1 MKTIRLAAATLGLL
15 FGISATTLGQKTDTV
30 TIDASKVNTSVLK
43 PGTHRYLVYF
53 KMGKDSSRKNYQL
66 WSRTIDLI
74 TYNNKPAI
82 SVTQEWENNDTIVHK
97 VYSVSDRKTFAPL
110 FHESWWRGRGSTKFD
125 FTTKE
130 GYFQNALLTPADTAR
145 AKKMMYEGFVKAQ
158 DQYVLNWH
166 LDLEVFPILPYKEG
180 VTFKINF
187 YDPGFSA
194 PAYQAYTVTGS
205 GELTGFN
212 NQKIDCWLLKH
223 TSGTNTEVFWIS
235 KATREVLKLEQEFMP
250 GRFRYKIK
258 LGYSV

>member
-1 MKTIRLAAATLGLL
+1 MKRTRLATAALGLL
-15 FGISATTLGQKTDTV
+15 FGMSTMAYAQKADTV
-30 TIDASKVNTSVLK
+30 TIDASNVDTRVLK

-66 WSRTIDLI
+66 WSRTIDLT
-74 TYNNKPAI
+74 TYKDKPAI
-82 SVTQEWENNDTIVHK
+82 SIKQEWESNDTVVHK

-110 FHESWWRGRGSTKFD
+110 YHESWWRGRGSSRFD
-125 FTTKE
+125 FITKE
-130 GYFQNALLTPADTAR
+130 GYFQDAWLTSADTAR
-145 AKKMMYEGFVKAQ
+145 AEKMMYEAFVKAQ

-187 YDPGFSA
+187 YDPGFGA
-194 PAYQAYTVTGS
+194 PAYQTYTVTGS
-205 GELTGFN
+205 AVLTGYN

-223 TSGTNTEVFWIS
+223 TSPNNTEIFWIS
-235 KATREVLKLEQEFMP
+235 KATREVLKLEQEFG
-250 GRFRYKIK
+250 GRYRYKIK

>member
-1 MKTIRLAAATLGLL
+1 MKTMKHATAVIALLLATNMNG
-15 FGISATTLGQKTDTV
+15 FSQQTDTV
-30 TIDASKVNTSVLK
+30 TIDAAKVNTNVLK

-53 KMGKDSSRKNYQL
+53 KNGKDSSRKNYQV

-74 TYNNKPAI
+74 TYKNKPAI
-82 SVTQEWENNDTIVHK
+82 SITQEWENNDTVTHK

-110 FHESWWRGRGSTKFD
+110 FHESWWRGRGSSQFD

-130 GYFQNALLTPADTAR
+130 GYFQNALLTSADTAR
-145 AKKMMYEGFVKAQ
+145 VKKMMYEAFVKAQ

-166 LDLEVFPILPYKEG
+166 LDLETFPLLPYKEG

-194 PAYQAYTVTGS
+194 PAFQVYTVTGS
-205 GELTGFN
+205 AQLTGYN
-212 NQKIDCWLLKH
+212 DQKIDCWLLKH
-223 TSGTNTEVFWIS
+223 TSGANTEIFWIS
-235 KATREVLKLEQEFMP
+235 KATKEVLKLEQEYAP

-258 LGYSV
+258 MGYSV